1 MMMRE
6 QRLSAILCRA
16 WWMLLLRGVIAIL
29 FAIMCWTR
37 PGISLAA
44 LMWVFAAYTLADG
57 ILSVVT
63 AISGRKEHEF
73 WWVLL
78 IQGIIGVGVGLMTF
92 AAPGVTA
99 LIFLFYIAIWA
110 MTKGVLEIVAA
121 IRLRKEIEGEWLLIL
136 GGLVSVLFGLALMA
150 HPGAGALTMLWLVAA
165 YAFIF
170 GLILIV
176 LAFRV
181 RAFGKQL
188 GHL

>member
-1 MMMRE
+1 MNIQE
-6 QRLSAILCRA
+6 QRLSAILSRA
-16 WWMLLLRGVIAIL
+16 WWMLLARGVIAIL
-29 FAIMCWTR
+29 FAVMCWTR

-44 LMWVFAAYTLADG
+44 LMWVFATYTLADG
-57 ILSVVT
+57 ILGVVT
-63 AISGRKEHEF
+63 AITGRNEHEY

-78 IQGIIGVGVGLMTF
+78 IQGIIGIGVGLMTF

-110 MTKGVLEIVAA
+110 ITKGVLEIVAA

-136 GGLVSVLFGLALMA
+136 GGLVSVVFGAALMA
-150 HPGAGALTMLWLVAA
+150 HPGAGALAMLWLIAA

-170 GLILIV
+170 GVILVI

-181 RAFGKQL
+181 RGFAKRNA
-188 GHL
+188 